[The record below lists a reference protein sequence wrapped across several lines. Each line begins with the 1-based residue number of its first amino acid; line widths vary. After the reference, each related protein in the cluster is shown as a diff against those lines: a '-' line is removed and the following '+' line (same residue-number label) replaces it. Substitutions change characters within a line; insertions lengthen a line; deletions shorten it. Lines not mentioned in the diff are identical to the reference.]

1 MINATGNRMTQ
12 EIARQ
17 SRLASQIGIKQS
29 QVSTGKRIQRASDD
43 PVATSRIAELNRVQ
57 TNDSARGRNI
67 SLGITLASQAD
78 GELRNVSNLVARAQE
93 LAVAGSSSS
102 LSSDSRVTIALEL
115 RAIADEIDAASAV
128 KSPTGEALFPN
139 NIANAIRFDDDVAFA
154 PVGTR
159 QEIFET
165 GGVAISQIMRDAAT
179 AIEAGDIAAT
189 GVSLTAIGA
198 SVNHVATAQAEIGI
212 NAARLDRIQDRAAQ
226 RAITVTEERSKLEDT
241 DLTTAIAELNG
252 MTLTL
257 EAAQAAFA
265 RINRRTLMDFLT

>member
-29 QVSTGKRIQRASDD
+29 QVSTGKRLQRASDD
-43 PVATSRIAELNRVQ
+43 PVATSRIAELNRAQ
-57 TNDSARGRNI
+57 ANDSARGRNI

-78 GELRNVSNLVARAQE
+78 GELRNVSSLVARAQE
-93 LAVAGSSSS
+93 LAVSGASSS
-102 LSSDSRVTIALEL
+102 LSPDSRVTIALEL

-139 NIANAIRFDDDVAFA
+139 NVANPIRFDDDVAFA
-154 PVGTR
+154 PVAAR
-159 QEIFET
+159 QDIFET

-179 AIEAGDIAAT
+179 AIETSDISAT
-189 GVSLTAIGA
+189 GASLTAIGA
-198 SVNHVATAQAEIGI
+198 SVDHVATAQAAIGI
-212 NAARLDRIQDRAAQ
+212 NAARLDRLQDQAAQ

>member
-43 PVATSRIAELNRVQ
+43 PVATSRIAELNRAQ

-179 AIEAGDIAAT
+179 AIEAGDITAT

>member
-43 PVATSRIAELNRVQ
+43 PVATSRIAELNRAE
-57 TNDSARGRNI
+57 TNDAARGRNI

-139 NIANAIRFDDDVAFA
+139 NTANAIRFDDDVAFA

-159 QEIFET
+159 QDIFET

-179 AIEAGDIAAT
+179 AIEAGDMAAT

-226 RAITVTEERSKLEDT
+226 RAIAVTEERSKLEDT

>member
-43 PVATSRIAELNRVQ
+43 PVATSRIAELNRAQ
-57 TNDSARGRNI
+57 TNDAARGRNI
-67 SLGITLASQAD
+67 SLGITLAGQAD

-139 NIANAIRFDDDVAFA
+139 NTANAIRFDDDVAFA
-154 PVGTR
+154 PVATR
-159 QEIFET
+159 QDIFET

-179 AIEAGDIAAT
+179 AIEAGDMAAT